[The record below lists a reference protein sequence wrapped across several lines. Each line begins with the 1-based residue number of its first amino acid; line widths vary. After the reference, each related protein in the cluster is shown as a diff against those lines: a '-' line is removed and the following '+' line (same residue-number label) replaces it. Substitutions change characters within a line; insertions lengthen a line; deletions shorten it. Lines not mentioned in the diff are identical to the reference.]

1 MNEVVTRI
9 DQITGTGLLFL
20 QNMTVLII
28 TIVIGLIIGLFGLKL
43 VRVWAAFMG
52 FLLGAAAGG
61 GIARA
66 ADLQEIASVG
76 VMLGGALL
84 MAVLACIFYKAGI
97 FFYMIFQVAGFCI
110 LITKMSS
117 LPVLGIS
124 LALGLIT
131 AVVTMKVFDP
141 LVIIVTSVSGGFL
154 MGSAAVSMVGLDE
167 NILAVIA
174 VPVVLIILC
183 MCVQFIMRSR
193 QVGRKQEEKAD
204 EKKLQI
210 SRETEVEK
218 ARMLLDD
225 DDLEE
230 SEDVFDYDDDD
241 DPEDEL
247 EDPAGSDPETDLE
260 EDEDFQI
267 CLLYTSD
274 AADDR

>member
-43 VRVWAAFMG
+43 VRVWAAFVG

-61 GIARA
+61 GIARTA
-66 ADLQEIASVG
+66 ELPEMASVG

-97 FFYMIFQVAGFCI
+97 FFYMIFQVTGLCV
-110 LITKMSS
+110 LITKMST

-167 NILAVIA
+167 NILAVIVA
-174 VPVVLIILC
+174 PVVLIILC

-204 EKKLQI
+204 AKKLQI

-247 EDPAGSDPETDLE
+247 EEPAGSDPETDLE

-267 CLLYTSD
+267 IE
-274 AADDR
+274 

>member
-52 FLLGAAAGG
+52 FLLGTAAGG
-61 GIARA
+61 GIASA
-66 ADLQEIASVG
+66 ANLSGMASIG

-97 FFYMIFQVAGFCI
+97 FFYMIFLVTGFCV
-110 LITKMSS
+110 LITKMST

-124 LALGLIT
+124 LALGLIV
-131 AVVTMKVFDP
+131 AIITMKVFDP
-141 LVIIVTSVSGGFL
+141 LVIIVTSISGGS
-154 MGSAAVSMVGLDE
+154 MTGRAVVSMVGLDE
-167 NILAVIA
+167 NIIAVLAV
-174 VPVVLIILC
+174 PLVLIILC

-193 QVGRKQEEKAD
+193 QLGRKQGEIAD
-204 EKKLQI
+204 ERRQQI

-218 ARMLLDD
+218 ARRMLLDEELEGDISEDELDDDYELDEDPD
-225 DDLEE
+225 DDLEI
-230 SEDVFDYDDDD
+230 V
-241 DPEDEL
+241 
-247 EDPAGSDPETDLE
+247 SDLDADTDLE
-260 EDEDFQI
+260 DDEDFKI
-267 CLLYTSD
+267 IE
-274 AADDR
+274 

>member
-1 MNEVVTRI
+1 
-9 DQITGTGLLFL
+9 
-20 QNMTVLII
+20 
-28 TIVIGLIIGLFGLKL
+28 
-43 VRVWAAFMG
+43 
-52 FLLGAAAGG
+52 
-61 GIARA
+61 
-66 ADLQEIASVG
+66 
-76 VMLGGALL
+76 
-84 MAVLACIFYKAGI
+84 
-97 FFYMIFQVAGFCI
+97 
-110 LITKMSS
+110 
-117 LPVLGIS
+117 
-124 LALGLIT
+124 
-131 AVVTMKVFDP
+131 
-141 LVIIVTSVSGGFL
+141 
-154 MGSAAVSMVGLDE
+154 MVGLDE

-267 CLLYTSD
+267 IE
-274 AADDR
+274 

>member
-66 ADLQEIASVG
+66 ADLQEMASVG

-97 FFYMIFQVAGFCI
+97 FFYMIFQVTGLCV
-110 LITKMSS
+110 LITKMST

-124 LALGLIT
+124 LVLGLIT
-131 AVVTMKVFDP
+131 AVVTMKAFDP

-154 MGSAAVSMVGLDE
+154 TGSAAVSMVGLDE
-167 NILAVIA
+167 NIIAVIA

-218 ARMLLDD
+218 ARMLLAD

-230 SEDVFDYDDDD
+230 SEDVFDYEDDD

-247 EDPAGSDPETDLE
+247 EEPAGSDPETDLE

-267 CLLYTSD
+267 IE
-274 AADDR
+274 